1 MSTQIENRVVEMQF
15 ENKQFEQGVQES
27 LSTLDKLKNALNFK
41 DSAKNLT
48 EFSKATKNFNL
59 NDIGTNV
66 EKIGDRFS
74 AMGAVGFT
82 AMQRLTNA
90 AIDAGSKIFSALN
103 SPIQLM
109 KTGGWARAMDIED
122 AKFQLKGL
130 DVAWNKISD
139 DINYGVADTAYG
151 LDSAAKAASQLVA
164 SGVKFGETFGET
176 GNSPMAKALRGI
188 SGVAAMTNSSYD
200 EISAIFTA
208 TAGQGKLMTMQLRQ
222 LEMRGLNAAATLGKQ
237 LHKSEA
243 EIRDMVTKG
252 KIDFETFSKA
262 MDEAFGEHA
271 VDANNTFTGALSNMK
286 FALKKIGAEFA
297 TPLIQNAIP
306 IFNEI
311 RGFINDIKK
320 NMGPIFEGFSKIVE
334 VVSKL
339 LTNQIS
345 AIRQNIFGAQG
356 LWKIR
361 EVLHNLG
368 SALGNIKE
376 AVIRIVAAVSMAFN
390 QVFPKTEKAG
400 STIVNISKGIDNF
413 TKKLIPSNQ
422 ALLAFKN
429 ILVVVLTV
437 LKGAKN
443 VISGIFKLATPIV
456 STIFKIV
463 AAIAKLL
470 VGVIALVSNLKIFK
484 TLIEEIRKSGNI
496 FTFIANKIKSVF
508 SSIHNI
514 LSDTTT
520 VTGQF
525 VSKIKTGILAVVG
538 IIGGVLYAA
547 FNKIKSMIS
556 SFNFRDPIGSIVEGF
571 RKLSNSIK
579 DLSLIE
585 KMMKGIQTAVKALG
599 GAVMVVIGLF
609 AKLGASVKSL
619 FSSFRKDKVVE
630 ESIEMPMAKAQN
642 SITGVVKE
650 MSKLSKNPLTGLERG
665 VGTLADYQYQL
676 DNTKT
681 AFERIIITI
690 SKFAST
696 LKTKLHEIKAGE
708 VLLFAFGISVTIL
721 AVQAAKAFSSISKL
735 TGGLTKF
742 FGGLTNYLKNFGKKH
757 STFLQVM
764 LGISAGLLS
773 IAGALWII
781 SKIPADQVVKVTTC
795 LGSLIAVIGL
805 FTVLGAVFGKGSV
818 AFAASMAAFALAI
831 GVLVGSLIALDKL
844 EVEITRDKVIALVAI
859 SAGLLVVSVI
869 LSKAAPAFTKGG
881 LAILSFAAGCYI
893 LAKALKVISTADLS
907 NVSDNWEAF
916 AVILLGFSAFAAL
929 ASSVGV
935 SAVAG
940 IIGFVILLKIAFK
953 NVELIKQYFG
963 SIQNALNSAAD
974 VIKNALNYFYNAL
987 KKVADDVEKSEIL
1000 AKVIGG
1006 SVVSLIAA
1014 IIIPIIAL
1022 GHAGKGLQKAAFGFV
1037 MVAAAI
1043 AGLMFVTVEIA
1054 KFMETAKSTNI
1065 DKAIDLIKSIFIFVG
1080 TLTLLSALPGEING
1094 KKGGSYKANNG
1105 VIKEIRKLLISMSV
1119 LVLAIGGFAAMVG
1132 SLNADQFE
1140 RAKSAL
1146 IAIGIVVG
1154 VIATISS
1161 IVTAVV
1167 SKGGKSEVSFG
1178 TFTGIVLLIGTLIGS
1193 MAVLLYM
1200 FNKVD
1205 WEKDKAK
1212 LITAGIAF
1220 TAICT
1225 AIILILAQIA
1235 KIEKAKEIKKKSKF
1249 GTILS
1254 LVTLM
1259 AAMGALFV
1267 AINKYAP
1274 NMDLGK
1280 VAQIA
1285 AGMLIFITALSVI
1298 VVALQAFSRKLMNTK
1313 IRQGSFLL
1321 TIAAL
1326 VGIIIGIINIAKV
1339 ITNIANSK
1347 TDLGRMAKISGL
1359 LLGVMAALIIM
1370 VLALE
1375 RFAKSTKTSLTK
1387 SSKKNL
1393 LATLL
1398 ILAGFIAAFVGLAK
1412 LFQSINGLDVG
1423 TMAKQAGTI
1432 TAVLFALSAM
1442 ALGMIFLVKKMKSG
1456 WKDIGKAGAIF
1467 AGMIAFFAALV
1478 GLFTVIDGLQTDA
1491 GRLIGVSQMIVL
1503 ALFELG
1509 AIGIAATK
1517 LLSSSNWADLGKA
1530 GVALAGM
1537 VALFWWLTYIF
1548 TIIDGFQST
1557 GGQLIGKSQMI
1568 ILVMAELV
1576 GIIEGMGALV
1586 NAGGLFI
1593 MGGVAELALLGMV
1606 ALFKMLTNVFVT
1618 IDELKTDGIMAKSQT
1633 IILVMTELIGLIE
1646 LMGGLV
1652 LAAGVF
1658 AIGAIA
1664 ELALWPMI
1672 GLFGMLADVF
1682 VTIDGLQTEGIMAKS
1697 QNIVLVMTELIGLVA
1712 LMGLL
1717 SPLMALGGLANGG
1730 LTAMVSLFDQLTMVF
1745 QKIDELGSNDLREK
1759 AQIIVET
1766 LLKLEGLS
1774 AIGGVIGVVLG
1785 PGIMLLAAA
1794 IIALGEACNIIGP
1807 GLDVVALGL
1816 TSLSASIMTV
1826 VATGPGIQ
1834 AWFTQVATG
1843 VQTLATT
1850 IMTIVTGLSESVV
1863 TAVDTLITGIVNA
1876 IINGGSLVFS
1886 AAGELANKVKEGF
1899 ESLLDPLAWG
1909 KELVQNFANGMLSGI
1924 SSVATAASSVAH
1936 AVWERLHFSEGPEIG
1951 ELAGGVVKEWGTEL
1965 AEQYGLGITDGIPM
1979 AEGAADSLATG
1990 VADKIKSVDLS
2001 SIKEK
2006 GAGYVL
2012 KLIEGIDSEEGP
2024 LSAKIEEIKS
2034 MLRQLSDADLTY
2046 KKSVSS
2052 SWAKGSGTLD
2062 AYEHQLR
2069 TSMTSSRHEIEESN
2083 NSLKRLNGTT
2093 KEAKDAA
2100 KNYKDQIEIS
2110 TAKGKQAKDEFA
2122 KLMGQEVKLT
2132 DATDAA
2138 SESLNKF
2145 GDSAGKAGKGAGG
2158 AAKEMGDFTK
2168 KLSDTLNSQMDIF
2181 SKFEKKEAMSKDEL
2195 LANMRSQIQGMSEW
2209 AAQMQ
2214 ALAAKGIDK
2223 GLYEKLAMMG
2233 PQGAE
2238 YVGAFAQMTAEE
2250 LAEANQLW
2258 GQSLVLPD
2266 QVASQVGAAFNSIGT
2281 NIMAGWQQGMM
2292 NGMQPMVDTAVNGA
2306 QQAETGVKNYLGI
2319 QSPSLVFDEIG
2330 HFIMEGLAQG
2340 ISAGQ
2345 ERPLTLMRIMC
2356 ETIVDI
2362 AKRKLNPQ
2370 VFYEIGKNVVLGL
2383 ARGLQDAGARAAL
2396 NSAITELSTEMQAAT
2411 EELNQ
2416 IESPSKVY
2424 YGYGRYI
2431 VMGLANGIS
2440 DHTSL
2445 AVNSIEETGMQAI
2458 NTMRDTIHAIGMM
2471 LTDDMEDPVIRPVLD
2486 LSNVQDGARTLNNM
2500 FTANQAMSASAS
2512 MNLQNPQLNGV
2523 VGNTVFNQYNY
2534 SPKAL
2539 SRAEIYR
2546 QTRNQFAQYR
2556 EAMR

>member
-41 DSAKNLT
+41 DSSKNLM

-361 EVLHNLG
+361 EVLNNLG

-376 AVIRIVAAVSMAFN
+376 AVIRIVAAVSTAFN

-429 ILVVVLTV
+429 VLVIVLTV

-585 KMMKGIQTAVKALG
+585 KMMKGIQIAVKALG

-665 VGTLADYQYQL
+665 VGTLSDYQYQL

-742 FGGLTNYLKNFGKKH
+742 FGGLTDYLKNFGKKH

-773 IAGALWII
+773 LAGALWII
-781 SKIPADQVVKVTTC
+781 SQIPSDKLTSVAIS
-795 LGSLIAVIGL
+795 LGALIAVIGT
-805 FTVLGAVFGKGSV
+805 FTVLGAIFGKGSV

-831 GVLVGSLIALDKL
+831 GVLVGSLIALNKL
-844 EVEITRDKVIALVAI
+844 NVDITKESVIALVSI
-859 SAGLLVVSVI
+859 CAGLLAISVI
-869 LSKAAPAFTKGG
+869 LSKAAPSFVKGG

-916 AVILLGFSAFAAL
+916 AVVLLGFSAFAAM

-935 SAVAG
+935 GAVVG
-940 IIGFVILLKIAFK
+940 IIGFVILLKVAFK

-963 SIQNALNSAAD
+963 GIQNALDAAAD
-974 VIKNALNYFYNAL
+974 IIKSALNYFYEAL
-987 KKVADDVEKSEIL
+987 KKVADDIEKSEVL

-1022 GHAGKGLQKAAFGFV
+1022 GHAGKGLKKAAMGFV

-1080 TLTLLSALPGEING
+1080 TLALISSLPGEV
-1094 KKGGSYKANNG
+1094 GSYKANNG
-1105 VIKEIRKLLISMSV
+1105 IIKEIRKLLISMSV
-1119 LVLAIGGFAAMVG
+1119 LVLAIGGFAMMVG
-1132 SLNADQFE
+1132 SLEVDQFE

-1200 FNKVD
+1200 FNQVD
-1205 WEKDKAK
+1205 LEKDKAK
-1212 LITAGIAF
+1212 LITAGVAF
-1220 TAICT
+1220 AAICT
-1225 AIILILAQIA
+1225 AIILILAQVA
-1235 KIEKAKEIKKKSKF
+1235 KIEKAKEAKKKSK
-1249 GTILS
+1249 L
-1254 LVTLM
+1254 
-1259 AAMGALFV
+1259 GA
-1267 AINKYAP
+1267 
-1274 NMDLGK
+1274 
-1280 VAQIA
+1280 IA
-1285 AGMLIFITALSVI
+1285 A
-1298 VVALQAFSRKLMNTK
+1298 
-1313 IRQGSFLL
+1313 
-1321 TIAAL
+1321 
-1326 VGIIIGIINIAKV
+1326 IIGIIAALAGLAYVINNFDADLKKAGIIAVGMLVFIGILGVMVVAIQYFSKKFMNTT
-1339 ITNIANSK
+1339 IRMGSFALTMLAIGGMILAIMAIAGTLTNIANSG
-1347 TDLGRMAKISGL
+1347 TSIGRMALIAGL
-1359 LLGVMAALIIM
+1359 LLGVLAALGAM

-1375 RFAKSTKTSLTK
+1375 KFAKDTKYSLTK

-1393 LATLL
+1393 LTTVLL
-1398 ILAGFIAAFVGLAK
+1398 IAGFLAAFVGLAK
-1412 LFQSINGLDVG
+1412 LFQSIEGLNVG
-1423 TMAKQAGTI
+1423 RMALQALTI
-1432 TAVLFALSAM
+1432 TGVLLALSAM
-1442 ALGMIFLVKKMKSG
+1442 ALGMIFLVKKMKAG
-1456 WKDIGKAGAIF
+1456 WQDIGKAGAIF
-1467 AGMIAFFAALV
+1467 TGMIAFFGALV

-1517 LLSSSNWADLGKA
+1517 LLSSSNWVDLGKA
-1530 GVALAGM
+1530 GAALAGM
-1537 VALFWWLTYIF
+1537 VALFHWLTYIF

-1557 GGQLIGKSQMI
+1557 GGQLLGKSQTIM
-1568 ILVMAELV
+1568 LVMAELV

-1593 MGGVAELALLGMV
+1593 MGGVAELALWGII
-1606 ALFKMLTNVFVT
+1606 ALFKMLANVFVT
-1618 IDELKTDGIMAKSQT
+1618 IDGLKTEGIMAKSQTIVLVMLELVAIIEAMGALVMGAGIFVLGGLAELALWPMIGLFGMLAQVFTVIDGLQTDGIMAKSQT
-1633 IILVMTELIGLIE
+1633 IILVMTEL
-1646 LMGGLV
+1646 
-1652 LAAGVF
+1652 A
-1658 AIGAIA
+1658 
-1664 ELALWPMI
+1664 
-1672 GLFGMLADVF
+1672 
-1682 VTIDGLQTEGIMAKS
+1682 
-1697 QNIVLVMTELIGLVA
+1697 GLVA
-1712 LMGLL
+1712 VMGLL
-1717 SPLMALGGLANGG
+1717 SPLIAAGGLASGG
-1730 LTAMVSLFDQLTMVF
+1730 LVAMVGLFDELTMIF

-1785 PGIMLLAAA
+1785 PGIILLAEA
-1794 IIALGEACNIIGP
+1794 IIMLGEACNVIGP
-1807 GLDVVALGL
+1807 GLETVALGL
-1816 TSLSASIMTV
+1816 TTLSAGIMNV

-1834 AWFTQVATG
+1834 MWFTNVATG

-1850 IMTIVTGLSESVV
+1850 IIETVNGLSESLA
-1863 TAVDTLITGIVNA
+1863 TAVDTIITGIATA
-1876 IINGGSLVFS
+1876 IVNGGSIVFS

-1924 SSVATAASSVAH
+1924 SAVATAASSVAH

-1951 ELAGGVVKEWGTEL
+1951 ELAGGVVKMWGQEL
-1965 AEQYGLGITDGIPM
+1965 SEQYGLGIADGIPM
-1979 AEGAADSLATG
+1979 AEGAADSLASG
-1990 VADKIKSVDLS
+1990 VADKIKNFDLS
-2001 SIKEK
+2001 TIKEK

-2012 KLIEGIDSEEGP
+2012 KIIEGIDSEEGP
-2024 LSAKIEEIKS
+2024 LAAKIEEIKA
-2034 MLRQLSDADLTY
+2034 MLRQLSDADLAY
-2046 KKSVSS
+2046 KKTVSS

-2062 AYEHQLR
+2062 AYEHQLK

-2093 KEAKDAA
+2093 KEAKEAA

-2168 KLSDTLNSQMDIF
+2168 KLSDTLNGQMDIF

-2195 LANMRSQIQGMSEW
+2195 LANMRSQIQGMTEW

-2330 HFIMEGLAQG
+2330 RFIMEGLAQG
-2340 ISAGQ
+2340 ISTGQ

-2356 ETIVDI
+2356 QTLVDI
-2362 AKRKLNPQ
+2362 AKRILNPQ

-2383 ARGLQDAGARAAL
+2383 TRGLQDAGARAAL
-2396 NSAITELSTEMQAAT
+2396 NAAITELSTEMQAAT
-2411 EELNQ
+2411 EALNE
-2416 IESPSKVY
+2416 IASPSKVY

-2440 DHTSL
+2440 ENTNL
-2445 AVNSIEETGMQAI
+2445 AVSSIEETGMQVI
-2458 NTMRDTIHAIGMM
+2458 NTMRDTIHSIGMM
-2471 LTDDMEDPVIRPVLD
+2471 LTDEMEDPVIRPVLD
-2486 LSNVQDGARTLNNM
+2486 LSNVQAGARTLNNM